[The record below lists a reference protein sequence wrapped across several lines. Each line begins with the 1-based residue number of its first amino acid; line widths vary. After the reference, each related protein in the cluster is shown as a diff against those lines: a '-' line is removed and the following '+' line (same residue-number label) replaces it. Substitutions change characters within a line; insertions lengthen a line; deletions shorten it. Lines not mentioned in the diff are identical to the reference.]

1 MTINFIFNIVF
12 TVTMQ
17 VSLKDLFSKLWN
29 EIESNQYSR
38 YFIKILVQTAAHA
51 WVIHSDITFPSCQIL
66 LASCTVFDMQS
77 RFPNLC
83 RTKYIKKKSIP
94 VIALWCPAVSNHGW
108 LYHAWNT
115 QQPIIVIILIIY
127 SPYLSKDLIEL

>member
-51 WVIHSDITFPSCQIL
+51 
-66 LASCTVFDMQS
+66 
-77 RFPNLC
+77 
-83 RTKYIKKKSIP
+83 
-94 VIALWCPAVSNHGW
+94 
-108 LYHAWNT
+108 
-115 QQPIIVIILIIY
+115 
-127 SPYLSKDLIEL
+127 